1 MASSPRIVSG
11 RSSMPLQFSSAKFY
25 EFCNSLRVD
34 SKEYG
39 IVPLGSR
46 LYGAQREVVSRIEK
60 GLAKGIHSFVVL
72 KGRQMGIST
81 LSLAFDL
88 FWAFKYPGTQG
99 SLVTNDD
106 GNRDMFRN
114 TLNMYIDNLPMQWK
128 VPVKINN
135 RFELGFRNRSRF
147 LYQVAGERKNSSLG
161 KGKALNFLHATEVSA
176 WGDEE
181 ALASLQAALAEQ
193 HPLRLYLYESTA
205 QGFNLFHQMWE
216 TAKRSVAQDAIF
228 VGWWLKED
236 YKVREDSPIYKV
248 YGYKGMSDYE
258 RKAVRVVNKLYG
270 YTMTQ
275 AQLAWYRWKLN
286 DEIKDDNLMRQN
298 FPMHEEEAFIL
309 SGSNFF
315 STDML
320 TDLHKTLMRSKPRA
334 HFSFRF
340 RDRFEDTDVQE
351 AHPKNATLRIWEFP
365 KPGAVYVLGADPAY
379 GASEKNDRSCAQVWR
394 CYGDKVEQVAE
405 FCSPLTDTYQFAYI
419 CAYLSGVYGP
429 ASACLSMMNLE
440 INGPGQA
447 VKAELNNMRRNVAQA
462 GGVSGEIRD
471 FIGNIRSY
479 LYRRVDAVGKNF
491 VMDWKTSADSKERMM
506 GAFNDALCRNLAVV
520 RSPEL
525 VEEMRTVIREDGS
538 ITHAG
543 HTNDDRV
550 IASALAIVAWH
561 DFMRTEAAKAQQF
574 WSEQKML
581 EDPEIA
587 MQRGPDTGQQLVRA
601 YLGRAGLR

>member
-1 MASSPRIVSG
+1 MTSAPKTFAK
-11 RSSMPLQFSSAKFY
+11 PQAPKFSAKQFY
-25 EFCNSLRVD
+25 DFCNNLRVD
-34 SKEYG
+34 TKEYG

-46 LYGAQREVVSRIEK
+46 LYGAQKEVVSRIEQ

-114 TLNMYIDNLPMQWK
+114 TLNMYIEGLPAAWK

-236 YKVREDSPIYKV
+236 YRVKEDSPIYKV

-258 RKAVRVVNKLYG
+258 RKAVRMVNKLYG
-270 YTMTQ
+270 HTMTQ
-275 AQLAWYRWKLN
+275 GQLAWYRWKLN

-315 STDML
+315 STDIL
-320 TDLHKTLMRSKPRA
+320 TDLHKALLRGKPRA

-379 GASEKNDRSCAQVWR
+379 GASQNNDRSCAQVWR
-394 CYGDKVEQVAE
+394 CYADKVEQVAE

-429 ASACLSMMNLE
+429 ASRAMSMMNLE

-447 VKAELNNMRRNVAQA
+447 VKAELNNMRRNVADA

-479 LYRRVDAVGKNF
+479 LYRRVDAVSKNY
-491 VMDWKTSADSKERMM
+491 VLDWKTNADSKERMM
-506 GAFNDALCRNLAVV
+506 NALNDAVSRDQSVI
-520 RSPEL
+520 RSAEM
-525 VEEMRTVIREDGS
+525 VEEMRTVIREEGS
-538 ITHAG
+538 ITHAS
-543 HTNDDRV
+543 HTHDDRV
-550 IASALAIVAWH
+550 VASALAVVAWH
-561 DFMRTEAAKAQQF
+561 DFMRAEAAKAGQF
-574 WSEQKML
+574 WAEQKML
-581 EDPEIA
+581 EDPEQA
-587 MQRGPDTGQQLVRA
+587 FQRGPDTGQQLIRA